1 MRNSQKHS
9 SQYSIIEMRKAL
21 KNLYSVLGSWRAV
34 SKILGLPAGTL
45 CAIAKGREPKKAEHR
60 LALGLPV
67 LAPASICPACKVVH
81 VGRCKAQAK
90 RRRNRLIDFTPDEL
104 RDMLQRREVV

>member
-1 MRNSQKHS
+1 MANDYTMGVQSLD
-9 SQYSIIEMRKAL
+9 KAQDAL
-21 KNLYSVLGSWRAV
+21 LQLYSTYQSWRAV

-67 LAPASICPACKVVH
+67 LAPAPICPACKVVH